1 MAQNSNNTPNNI
13 TYRQMVGTF
22 SDIATN
28 HLQLQSFNSGSLN
41 DLDIEKLDADKFPL
55 LYITPKPATVDAQ
68 TLMYSFDVVVADQ
81 IQEDMAD
88 IDDTYSET
96 LLIIKDVISNFR
108 HYSPPCCCFS
118 WLMPSIFSNKLSKS
132 SIILRI
138 WFSSA
143 VALLALSSAAPVAMS
158 IFKASRINILA

>member
-1 MAQNSNNTPNNI
+1 
-13 TYRQMVGTF
+13 MVGTF

-28 HLQLQSFNSGSLN
+28 HLQLQSFKSGSLN

-108 HYSPPCCCFS
+108 QAVQTES
-118 WLMPSIFSNKLSKS
+118 WADQRTDIEMPITLTPFTSRFAN
-132 SIILRI
+132 
-138 WFSSA
+138 
-143 VALLALSSAAPVAMS
+143 LLTGWAGT
-158 IFKASRINILA
+158 FNIVVNNENNLCIVPQTDNT

>member
-55 LYITPKPATVDAQ
+55 LYITPQPATVDAQ
-68 TLMYSFDVVVADQ
+68 TLTYSFDVVVADQ
-81 IQEDMAD
+81 IQEDMTD

-108 HYSPPCCCFS
+108 QAIQTES
-118 WLMPSIFSNKLSKS
+118 WADQRTDIEMPITLTPFTSRFAN
-132 SIILRI
+132 
-138 WFSSA
+138 
-143 VALLALSSAAPVAMS
+143 LLTGWAGT
-158 IFKASRINILA
+158 FNIVVNNENNLCIVPQTDNT

>member
-108 HYSPPCCCFS
+108 QAVQTES
-118 WLMPSIFSNKLSKS
+118 WADQRTDIEMPITLTPFTSRFAN
-132 SIILRI
+132 
-138 WFSSA
+138 
-143 VALLALSSAAPVAMS
+143 LLTGWAGT
-158 IFKASRINILA
+158 FNIVVNNENNLWIVPQTDNT

>member
-28 HLQLQSFNSGSLN
+28 HLQIQSFNSGSLN

-55 LYITPKPATVDAQ
+55 LYITPQPATVDAQ
-68 TLMYSFDVVVADQ
+68 TLTYSFDVVVADQ
-81 IQEDMAD
+81 IQEDMTD

-96 LLIIKDVISNFR
+96 LLIIKDVI
-108 HYSPPCCCFS
+108 
-118 WLMPSIFSNKLSKS
+118 
-132 SIILRI
+132 
-138 WFSSA
+138 
-143 VALLALSSAAPVAMS
+143 
-158 IFKASRINILA
+158 

>member
-28 HLQLQSFNSGSLN
+28 HLQIQSFNSGSLN

-55 LYITPKPATVDAQ
+55 LYITPQPVIVDAQ
-68 TLMYSFDVVVADQ
+68 TLTYSFDVVVADQ
-81 IQEDMAD
+81 IQEDMSD

-108 HYSPPCCCFS
+108 QAVQTKS
-118 WLMPSIFSNKLSKS
+118 WADQRTDIEMPINLTPFTSRFSN
-132 SIILRI
+132 
-138 WFSSA
+138 
-143 VALLALSSAAPVAMS
+143 LLTGWAGT
-158 IFKASRINILA
+158 FNIVVNNENNLCDVPQTDNT

>member
-28 HLQLQSFNSGSLN
+28 HLQLQSFNSGSLD

-55 LYITPKPATVDAQ
+55 LYITPQPAI
-68 TLMYSFDVVVADQ
+68 DVVVADQ
-81 IQEDMAD
+81 IQEDMTD

-96 LLIIKDVISNFR
+96 LLIIKDVIANFR
-108 HYSPPCCCFS
+108 QAVQTKS
-118 WLMPSIFSNKLSKS
+118 WADQRTDIEMPINLTPFTSRFSN
-132 SIILRI
+132 
-138 WFSSA
+138 
-143 VALLALSSAAPVAMS
+143 LLTGWAGT
-158 IFKASRINILA
+158 FNIVVNNENNLCIVPQTNNT

>member
-1 MAQNSNNTPNNI
+1 
-13 TYRQMVGTF
+13 MVGTF

-55 LYITPKPATVDAQ
+55 LYITPQPATVDAQ
-68 TLMYSFDVVVADQ
+68 TLTYSFDVVVADQ
-81 IQEDMAD
+81 IQEDMTD

-108 HYSPPCCCFS
+108 QATQTES
-118 WLMPSIFSNKLSKS
+118 WADQRTDIEMPINLTPFTSRFAN
-132 SIILRI
+132 
-138 WFSSA
+138 
-143 VALLALSSAAPVAMS
+143 LLTGWAGT
-158 IFKASRINILA
+158 FNIVVNNENNLCIVPQTDNT

>member
-28 HLQLQSFNSGSLN
+28 HLQIQSFNSGSLD

-55 LYITPKPATVDAQ
+55 LYITPQPAIVDAH
-68 TLMYSFDVVVADQ
+68 TLTYSFDVVVADQ

-88 IDDTYSET
+88 INDAYSET
-96 LLIIKDVISNFR
+96 LLILKDVIANFR
-108 HYSPPCCCFS
+108 QATESES
-118 WLMPSIFSNKLSKS
+118 WVDQRTDLDLPINLTPFTSRFSNMLTGWAGTF
-132 SIILRI
+132 SIVCQNQNNLCDVPQTDN
-138 WFSSA
+138 S
-143 VALLALSSAAPVAMS
+143 
-158 IFKASRINILA
+158 

>member
-1 MAQNSNNTPNNI
+1 
-13 TYRQMVGTF
+13 MVGTF

-55 LYITPKPATVDAQ
+55 LYITPNPATVDAQ

-108 HYSPPCCCFS
+108 QAVQTES
-118 WLMPSIFSNKLSKS
+118 WADQRTDIEMPITLTPFTSRFAN
-132 SIILRI
+132 
-138 WFSSA
+138 
-143 VALLALSSAAPVAMS
+143 LLTGWAGT
-158 IFKASRINILA
+158 FNIVVNNENNLCIVPQTDNT

>member
-1 MAQNSNNTPNNI
+1 
-13 TYRQMVGTF
+13 MVGTF

-55 LYITPKPATVDAQ
+55 LYITPQPATVDAQ
-68 TLMYSFDVVVADQ
+68 TLTYSFDVVVADQ
-81 IQEDMAD
+81 IQEDMTD

-108 HYSPPCCCFS
+108 QAIQTES
-118 WLMPSIFSNKLSKS
+118 WADQRTDIEMPITLTPFTSRFAN
-132 SIILRI
+132 
-138 WFSSA
+138 
-143 VALLALSSAAPVAMS
+143 LLTGWAGT
-158 IFKASRINILA
+158 FNIVVNNENNLCIVPQTDNT

>member
-55 LYITPKPATVDAQ
+55 LYITPQPATVDAQ
-68 TLMYSFDVVVADQ
+68 TLTYSFDVVVADQ

-96 LLIIKDVISNFR
+96 LLIIKDVIANFR
-108 HYSPPCCCFS
+108 QAVQTKS
-118 WLMPSIFSNKLSKS
+118 WADQRTDIEMPINLTPFTSRFSN
-132 SIILRI
+132 
-138 WFSSA
+138 
-143 VALLALSSAAPVAMS
+143 LLTGWAGT
-158 IFKASRINILA
+158 FNIVVNNENNLCIVPQTDNT

>member
-1 MAQNSNNTPNNI
+1 
-13 TYRQMVGTF
+13 MVGTF

-108 HYSPPCCCFS
+108 QAVQTES
-118 WLMPSIFSNKLSKS
+118 WADQRTDIEMPITLTPFTSRFAN
-132 SIILRI
+132 
-138 WFSSA
+138 
-143 VALLALSSAAPVAMS
+143 LLTGWAGT
-158 IFKASRINILA
+158 FNIVVNNENNLCIVPQTDNT

>member
-108 HYSPPCCCFS
+108 QAVQTES
-118 WLMPSIFSNKLSKS
+118 WADQRTDIEMPITLTPFTSRFAN
-132 SIILRI
+132 
-138 WFSSA
+138 
-143 VALLALSSAAPVAMS
+143 LLTGWAGT
-158 IFKASRINILA
+158 FNIVVNNENNLCIVPQPDNT

>member
-28 HLQLQSFNSGSLN
+28 HLQIQSFNSGSLD

-55 LYITPKPATVDAQ
+55 LYITPQPAIVDAH
-68 TLMYSFDVVVADQ
+68 TLTYSFDVVVADQ
-81 IQEDMAD
+81 IQEDMTD

-96 LLIIKDVISNFR
+96 LLIIKDVIANFR
-108 HYSPPCCCFS
+108 QAVQTKS
-118 WLMPSIFSNKLSKS
+118 WADQRTDIEMPINLTPFTSRFSN
-132 SIILRI
+132 
-138 WFSSA
+138 
-143 VALLALSSAAPVAMS
+143 LLTGWAGT
-158 IFKASRINILA
+158 FNIVVNNENNLCIVPQTDNT

>member
-108 HYSPPCCCFS
+108 QAVQTES
-118 WLMPSIFSNKLSKS
+118 WADQRTDIEMPITLTPFTSRFAN
-132 SIILRI
+132 
-138 WFSSA
+138 
-143 VALLALSSAAPVAMS
+143 LLTGWAGT
-158 IFKASRINILA
+158 FNIVVNNENNLCIVPQTDNT

>member
-28 HLQLQSFNSGSLN
+28 HLQIQSFNSGSLN

-55 LYITPKPATVDAQ
+55 LYIPPQPAIVDAQ
-68 TLMYSFDVVVADQ
+68 TLTYSFDVVVADQ
-81 IQEDMAD
+81 IQEDMTD

-96 LLIIKDVISNFR
+96 LLIIKDVIANFR
-108 HYSPPCCCFS
+108 QAVQTKS
-118 WLMPSIFSNKLSKS
+118 WADQRTDIEMPINLTPFTSRFSN
-132 SIILRI
+132 
-138 WFSSA
+138 
-143 VALLALSSAAPVAMS
+143 LLTGWAGT
-158 IFKASRINILA
+158 FNIVVNNENNLCDVPQTDNT